1 MAHAPYETWRRVGVR
16 AILVG
21 GRLDLR
27 SLYRSGSYSG
37 IPLAIAAGERGM
49 AVLFRYGVVVLYN
62 LQLVEEGAFLNYLR
76 PFVGEPLDRREEEEA
91 VVLVDPDGEE
101 RVDTSGVIHVRSVTE
116 ERLALIAD
124 VLAKSV
130 VLAFDENRVASA
142 FDRIEPVAADL
153 RRAGFR
159 GLSLRY
165 LLDHLSD
172 VLLTQHRMVG
182 RVRISDKPDLLWDH
196 PELERL
202 YARLTEEYELSE
214 RDSAMSR
221 KLALISQ
228 TAETAVGLLQ
238 ARSSLRVEWY
248 IVILIIV
255 EIVLTIYEL
264 FLS

>member
-1 MAHAPYETWRRVGVR
+1 MSNAPYETWRRVGVR

-37 IPLAIAAGERGM
+37 VPLAIAAGERGM
-49 AVLFRYGVVVLYN
+49 AVLFRYGVVVLFN
-62 LQLVEEGAFLNYLR
+62 VQLVEEGAFLNYLR

-101 RVDTSGVIHVRSVTE
+101 RVDTSGVIHVRSFTE

-182 RVRISDKPDLLWDH
+182 RVQISDKPDLLWDH

-202 YARLTEEYELSE
+202 YARLKEEYELSE
-214 RDSAMSR
+214 RDGAMSR